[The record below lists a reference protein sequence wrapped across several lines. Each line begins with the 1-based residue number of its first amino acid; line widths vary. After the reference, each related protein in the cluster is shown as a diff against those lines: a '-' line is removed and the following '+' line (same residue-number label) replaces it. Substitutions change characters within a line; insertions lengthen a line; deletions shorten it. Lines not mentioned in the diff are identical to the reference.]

1 MLACE
6 WCVPLSK
13 KQVTGGRMS
22 KLSVVLCLLF
32 AFTAMGYNL
41 LLIDDYAASGSNS
54 DFEELINRHILEDM
68 SISYTY
74 IYNNSV
80 TKKTEDAG
88 YLSSYNI
95 ILWNTWDRVISTA
108 EKDALE
114 DWVNVGRY
122 LVVTGFDSLG
132 SPTDPNA
139 ADLVRSTQSGDFS
152 YTERYKVYDIDHWI
166 INGTYEDAAGVEADF
181 YTESTDHD
189 LALPAADTLAL
200 AIVEQ
205 SGEFIGP
212 TKIMVTENI
221 GNGGIIVY
229 WNGNKNVHDWSNDTY
244 QPHLVNMFRNMMDY
258 MCSINPPPFESI
270 ESVSWGQIKAEFSD

>member
-1 MLACE
+1 
-6 WCVPLSK
+6 
-13 KQVTGGRMS
+13 MS
-22 KLSVVLCLLF
+22 KLSVIFCLFL
-32 AFTAMGYNL
+32 AFTALGYNL
-41 LLIDDYAASGSNS
+41 LLIDDYSASGSNS

-74 IYNNSV
+74 IYHNSV
-80 TKKTEDAG
+80 TKRTEDAS
-88 YLSSYNI
+88 YLSSYDI
-95 ILWNTWDRVISTA
+95 ILWNTWNRVITTA
-108 EKDALE
+108 EKDTLE
-114 DWVNVGRY
+114 AWVNDGNY

-132 SPTDPNA
+132 SPTDTNA

-166 INGTYEDAAGVEADF
+166 TNGFYEDAAGVEADF

-189 LALPAADTLAL
+189 LAFPAADTLAL

-212 TKIMVTENI
+212 TKIMVTENVG

-229 WNGNKNVHDWSNDTY
+229 WNGNKNVHDWSNHTY

-258 MCSINPPPFESI
+258 LTTYHSI
-270 ESVSWGQIKAEFSD
+270 ESVSWGQIKATFSD